1 MRSSLRKWRAEAEP
15 WYAAIG
21 LANLVMGTSSILIP
35 LMIAQVLRCSV
46 RDVGLLSSLV
56 SLVGVIGSL
65 VWGRLSDAAHR
76 RKPFVVLSFAAV
88 SLGFAGIAL
97 SQSFRMVLLFN
108 MILNFFWVANAAVS
122 VLLVIENRQESLWE
136 RKIGHLNQI
145 GALGWLTGLIFGSL
159 ALAVASSHIGET
171 TAIRSLFLILALGG
185 GVASLFALRLI
196 PRTTPRFT
204 QRRFRGVNIAL
215 GNFLVERARFGPFH
229 LYHRFNPRRL
239 PALLWGEEGLR
250 GETKRFLV
258 ATFLAFAAIGFFAVP
273 LPLLLSQQFALSSST
288 VFSYFVVLNS
298 GVVLAYPLASR
309 RIKRSGN
316 KAVQQ
321 WALLMRLG
329 LFIAAA
335 LYLTLCA
342 AAPPTP
348 VLVVF
353 FLGIGVSWSYFQL
366 SGVALA
372 SRLAKPKYR
381 SQTLGLYNAIAGLGM
396 IAAGVSSGLLAER
409 VGYQATFAV
418 AAILLVISL
427 IVLHR
432 LPAPSSP
439 PKPASRPE
447 RAELRTGGEVVQ
459 QVQK

>member
-1 MRSSLRKWRAEAEP
+1 MRTSFRKWRAEAEP

-35 LMIAQVLRCSV
+35 LMIAQVLRGSV
-46 RDVGLLSSLV
+46 EDVGLLSSLV

-76 RKPFVVLSFAAV
+76 RKPFVVASFAAV
-88 SLGFAGIAL
+88 SLGFVGIAL
-97 SQSFRMVLLFN
+97 SQSFRMVLFFN
-108 MILNFFWVANAAVS
+108 MVLNFFWVANAAVS
-122 VLLVIENRQESLWE
+122 VLLVVENRQESLWE
-136 RKIGHLNQI
+136 RQIGHLNQI

-159 ALAVASSHIGET
+159 ALAVASSHVGET

-204 QRRFRGVNIAL
+204 QRRFRGVVIAL

-229 LYHRFNPRRL
+229 LYYRFNPRRL
-239 PALLWGEEGLR
+239 PTLLRGEEGLR
-250 GETKRFLV
+250 GETKRFLL
-258 ATFLAFAAIGFFAVP
+258 ATFLAFAAVGFFAVP
-273 LPLLLSQQFALSSST
+273 LPLLLSQQFALPSSI

-298 GVVLAYPLASR
+298 GVVLAYPFASR
-309 RIKRSGN
+309 RIKRLGN

-321 WALLMRLG
+321 WALLIRLG

-335 LYLTLCA
+335 LYLTLFA
-342 AAPPTP
+342 AAPPVP
-348 VLVVF
+348 VLVLF
-353 FLGIGVSWSYFQL
+353 FLSIGVSWSYFQL

-381 SQTLGLYNAIAGLGM
+381 SQTIGLYNAIAGLGM
-396 IAAGVSSGLLAER
+396 IAAGVPSGLLAER

-418 AAILLVISL
+418 AAFLLVICL

-432 LPAPSSP
+432 LPVPSSP
-439 PKPASRPE
+439 PNALRKPGIQEPGSS
-447 RAELRTGGEVVQ
+447 
-459 QVQK
+459 

>member
-35 LMIAQVLRCSV
+35 LMIAQVLRRSV
-46 RDVGLLSSLV
+46 GDVGLLSSLV

-122 VLLVIENRQESLWE
+122 VLIVIENRQESLWE
-136 RKIGHLNQI
+136 KKIGHLNQI

-159 ALAVASSHIGET
+159 ALAVASSQIGEK
-171 TAIRSLFLILALGG
+171 
-185 GVASLFALRLI
+185 
-196 PRTTPRFT
+196 
-204 QRRFRGVNIAL
+204 
-215 GNFLVERARFGPFH
+215 
-229 LYHRFNPRRL
+229 
-239 PALLWGEEGLR
+239 
-250 GETKRFLV
+250 TKRFLL
-258 ATFLAFAAIGFFAVP
+258 ATLLAFAAIGFFAVP
-273 LPLLLSQQFALSSST
+273 LPLLLSQQFALPSST

-309 RIKRSGN
+309 RIKRLGN

-329 LFIAAA
+329 LFVAAA

-342 AAPPTP
+342 VAPPVP
-348 VLVVF
+348 VLVLF

-409 VGYQATFAV
+409 VGYQATFVV
-418 AAILLVISL
+418 ASILLVISL

-432 LPAPSSP
+432 LPAPSSLP
-439 PKPASRPE
+439 ELASCPE
-447 RAELRTGGEVVQ
+447 KESARTGREVVQ
-459 QVQK
+459 